1 MGTSRIYFRWVC
13 AVGGKTY
20 QSAAFLKRALID
32 VTEVNIMVAL
42 VVRVECDAVRGTQFG
57 IPLLQID
64 DQRRLLDGSFVFEG
78 EQFAVLLKQEQVV
91 FTRSTG
97 ECNRPI
103 ELQSLKSDSDPKRW
117 RRRRRS
123 GQT

>member
-1 MGTSRIYFRWVC
+1 
-13 AVGGKTY
+13 
-20 QSAAFLKRALID
+20 
-32 VTEVNIMVAL
+32 MVAL
-42 VVRVECDAVRGTQFG
+42 VVRVECDAVGGTQFG
-57 IPLLQID
+57 FPLLQID
-64 DQRRLLDGSFVFEG
+64 DQRRFLDRSFVFEG